1 MMKRS
6 LSVFTGIL
14 ICFLFVSDRAYS
26 QTQPDVPFSGYM
38 LMLGENTRVFAE
50 PKGDEQGI
58 VYENAFVK
66 VLDEKDGYLK
76 IQVDGYVAGLG
87 SISLKDYHM
96 SKPFDILD
104 RPDGNRIC
112 SFSKNV
118 DVKVIDSKNSCAAI
132 RYSGWIRKPVPG
144 MDDEEKEPYANIK
157 DKASST
163 TDPWLPRHPSM
174 R

>member
-1 MMKRS
+1 MNRS
-6 LSVFTGIL
+6 LIILTGIL
-14 ICFLFVSDRAYS
+14 ICFLPVPDRAYS
-26 QTQPDVPFSGYM
+26 QTQPDAPFSEYM
-38 LMLGENTRVFAE
+38 LMLGENTKVFE
-50 PKGDEQGI
+50 KPDGDSQGI

-76 IQVDGYVAGLG
+76 IQVNGYVAGLG

-112 SFSKNV
+112 SFNKTA
-118 DVKVIDSKNSCAAI
+118 DVKVIDSKGSLSVI
-132 RYSGWIRKPVPG
+132 SYVGWIKKSIPG
-144 MDDEEKEPYANIK
+144 MDDEEKEPYANVK

-174 R
+174 K